1 MLKYAKK
8 CHAGPKCHS
17 GTRKLQKG
25 VMTHMNEMYHIS
37 ADRQKRK
44 YGYFSNFYYFLK
56 TMFEWDK
63 LLFFSQ
69 VLMIFPKVAASL
81 LGTML
86 PARLVSSLESKGTI
100 LQVMLPLLVIT
111 LILTACNMLASA
123 MENYGIEQSY
133 YIQLAYMRKYVD
145 KVMDTDYERL
155 EDKEFK
161 PIMENAWA
169 TARFGRG
176 VSSAMGY
183 LPTLFIAMVS
193 VVVYGFLL
201 ARRSWLILI
210 LIMLSVGGSLYLLS
224 MARKVHQKYYG
235 KISKYAQGEE
245 YISAQCMDQA
255 AGKDIRIYQMLDFIL
270 EKYDQSLKQ
279 IGGFYG
285 KIHTW
290 YCFRNISNAVFEFI
304 RDSLAYILLVYQLI
318 HGEITAAEFVFYIG
332 VIANFSVQFEWMV
345 RELLEM
351 NSINTSISYVREFQ
365 ETESIWRKENGVGE
379 ERMNAFRKKG
389 VKLELRDV
397 TFTYQGNEKPTIQ
410 HLNLV
415 IRPGE
420 KLALIGLNGAGKTT
434 LVKLICGLYMPEQG
448 QILLNDIPM
457 EQYTREEYFSL
468 ISTLFQETTLM
479 PLSVDE
485 NITSS
490 ESYNEPRLREKLEQ
504 SGFAE
509 KYAKLPAGGAT
520 KLIKKV
526 EEQAVDFSG
535 GEKQKLLFARALY
548 KEAPLVILDEPT
560 AALDPI
566 AENELYENFGKAM
579 ENRTAIYISHRLSST
594 RFCDRIILLEGGQI
608 VEEGTHDSL
617 IAREG
622 RYSQLYEM
630 QSQYYKEQ
638 ELQKQKSALMGDE
651 YVIQE
656 EGGAFHE

>member
-1 MLKYAKK
+1 
-8 CHAGPKCHS
+8 
-17 GTRKLQKG
+17 
-25 VMTHMNEMYHIS
+25 MNEMYHIS

-44 YGYFSNFYYFLK
+44 YGYFSNYGYFMK
-56 TMFEWDK
+56 TMYEWDK

-69 VLMIFPKVAASL
+69 VLVIFPKVAGSL
-81 LGTML
+81 LGTLL
-86 PARLVSSLESKGTI
+86 PSSLVSSLEKGGT
-100 LQVMLPLLVIT
+100 LMQAMLPLLTIT
-111 LILTACNMLASA
+111 LLLTLCNMLASA
-123 MENYGIEQSY
+123 MENYGQVQSY
-133 YIQLAYMRKYVD
+133 YIHLAYMRKYVD
-145 KVMDTDYERL
+145 KVMDADYERL

-161 PIMENAWA
+161 PILENAWA

-176 VSSAMGY
+176 VSSAMMY
-183 LPTLFIAMVS
+183 LPTLFNAVAS
-193 VVVYGFLL
+193 VAVYGVLL
-201 ARRSWLILI
+201 VRKSLL
-210 LIMLSVGGSLYLLS
+210 LTVLVMLSVCGSLYLLS

-235 KISKYAQGEE
+235 KISKYAKGEE

-255 AGKDIRIYQMLDFIL
+255 AGKDIRIYRMMDFIL
-270 EKYDQSLKQ
+270 EKYDESLTQ

-285 KIHTW
+285 KIHGW
-290 YCFRNISNAVFEFI
+290 YCFRNVSSAVLEFI
-304 RDSLAYILLVYQLI
+304 RDSLAYALLVYQLI
-318 HGEITAAEFVFYIG
+318 NGTISAAEFVFYIG
-332 VIANFSVQFEWMV
+332 VVANFSQQFEWMV
-345 RELLEM
+345 RELLEL
-351 NSINTSISYVREFQ
+351 NSINTSVSYVREFQ

-389 VKLELRDV
+389 AKLELRDV

-434 LVKLICGLYMPEQG
+434 LVKLICGLYMPEEG

-457 EQYTREEYFSL
+457 EQYTREEYFGL
-468 ISTLFQETTLM
+468 VSTLFQDTTLM

-490 ESYNEPRLREKLEQ
+490 QEYDAARLREKLQQ

-509 KYAKLPAGGAT
+509 KYEKLPEGGAT
-520 KLIKKV
+520 RLVKKV
-526 EEQAVDFSG
+526 EEHAVDFSG
-535 GEKQKLLFARALY
+535 GEKQKMLFARALY

-566 AENELYENFGKAM
+566 AENELYENLAESM

-594 RFCDRIILLEGGQI
+594 RFCDRIILLEGGRI

-617 IAREG
+617 IARDG

-638 ELQKQKSALMGDE
+638 EFQKRKSALMGDD

-656 EGGAFHE
+656 KGGAFHE